1 MIAIMSIIC
10 FFGYGATL
18 SSIGL
23 FLEPIRAELELSMG
37 RVSLVGSGFMAAGC
51 AASVGTGWLIDRYG
65 ARRLIAVGAFL
76 SGAGLVLAAQA
87 HGIALVFTGFFL
99 AGIGMT
105 ASTYVPCM
113 ALLSRRVDEG
123 LGVAV
128 GIILAAAAAGSALIP
143 MLLVNL
149 VPLYGWRSILVGT
162 GLAVIA
168 FSVPAALALK
178 NGPRIPADTS
188 SDGRIVSARQ
198 MRSSRLF
205 RPNLMRIYL
214 LQFVFT
220 VGYMGLYLH
229 LMPLLEERGF
239 APAAVGALFGAMNL
253 ISALGLLATGWAAD
267 RFGARNILLLSLALN
282 GGSIFL
288 LLGTTPLPSSAIII
302 SLFIAIW
309 GATQGAVT
317 QLSPLL
323 LAQAAQAEDI
333 GTASG
338 IMGIAQGSAGAV
350 GPLLIGTLHDITNG
364 YRVGIIV
371 AGSLAFVS
379 ILCLANAQVRR
390 RALD

>member
-1 MIAIMSIIC
+1 
-10 FFGYGATL
+10 
-18 SSIGL
+18 
-23 FLEPIRAELELSMG
+23 
-37 RVSLVGSGFMAAGC
+37 
-51 AASVGTGWLIDRYG
+51 
-65 ARRLIAVGAFL
+65 
-76 SGAGLVLAAQA
+76 
-87 HGIALVFTGFFL
+87 
-99 AGIGMT
+99 
-105 ASTYVPCM
+105 
-113 ALLSRRVDEG
+113 
-123 LGVAV
+123 
-128 GIILAAAAAGSALIP
+128 
-143 MLLVNL
+143 
-149 VPLYGWRSILVGT
+149 
-162 GLAVIA
+162 
-168 FSVPAALALK
+168 
-178 NGPRIPADTS
+178 
-188 SDGRIVSARQ
+188 